1 MLQLGSSGVVKEL
14 PRTTRWASTN
24 STLPVRGKTRT
35 ELFHL
40 RDTNLRFSME
50 MLVKREAREMQRA
63 RASYRWRLTSYTQ
76 RIPLNSLSVP
86 IPHKQLTTPMECETR
101 RPPIKSDLVDE
112 MGGQNIV
119 DESFC
124 PFRNYLF
131 PNISTGQ
138 TGLNMNES
146 LCPSRSYF
154 VFTIC

>member
-1 MLQLGSSGVVKEL
+1 MVKES
-14 PRTTRWASTN
+14 PRMTRWAST
-24 STLPVRGKTRT
+24 SLTLPVRGKISTG
-35 ELFHL
+35 LFPL

-86 IPHKQLTTPMECETR
+86 TQTTYNTNEMRDP
-101 RPPIKSDLVDE
+101 PAPIKSDLVNE
-112 MGGQNIV
+112 MEGQNIV
-119 DESFC
+119 DESSC

-146 LCPSRSYF
+146 LSPFPPYF
-154 VFTIC
+154 IFTIC